1 MGRLENLIG
10 QDLDLDTHSSS
21 INGINGSLLQKL
33 FTAVVLAIAFFI
45 SAGMVVYLSLRS
57 KEVKVPNVIGK
68 SQADAEKL
76 LVAEGLRLK
85 EKATGVDKKTEAS
98 LIGGQTPSAGSTVK
112 AGQVVTVTFGT
123 DAEDK
128 KEEVANAKPTPKP
141 TAKPSASPTAKP
153 KPKPSGSPSP
163 SPADASKGKDA
174 NKGDNKT
181 SSDSKNT
188 NETAKGK
195 PSPSPTVKGKPSPS
209 PTPKGKPS
217 PSPTAKASPK
227 PSPKKPGTN

>member
-33 FTAVVLAIAFFI
+33 FTAIVLAIAFFI

-57 KEVKVPNVIGK
+57 KEVKVPNVVGK
-68 SQADAEKL
+68 AQADAERL
-76 LVAEGLRLK
+76 LVTEGLRLK
-85 EKATGVDKKTEAS
+85 VKATGISEKTEVS
-98 LIGGQTPSAGSTVK
+98 LIGDQTPSAGSTVK
-112 AGQVVTVTFGT
+112 AGQVVTVTFGA
-123 DAEDK
+123 DAAEK
-128 KEEVANAKPTPKP
+128 KEEVANAKPTAKP
-141 TAKPSASPTAKP
+141 TAKSSASPTAKP

-163 SPADASKGKDA
+163 SPADASKGKDV

-181 SSDSKNT
+181 A
-188 NETAKGK
+188 NETAKAK